1 MPYGT
6 TQSLPK
12 DIMSS
17 SCSIGMNAKTTIAP
31 SLPVRC
37 PDNTALKQQKLPAWK
52 PQLTPAPVL
61 SSFFIISLFCLAMGI
76 ALILAATSVKEIKIN
91 YSEICSHCSKLREN
105 SFNWEKECQCFTNFT
120 LQENM
125 QGDVFMYYGLHNFYQ
140 NHRRY
145 VHSRSDAQLLG
156 RKANIQNSNCA
167 PFATYENG
175 TPVAPCGAIANS
187 MFNVAIQVPLLKQGN
202 AWWTD
207 KNVKFHNPSAHNLSS
222 AFAGTARPPYW
233 QKPVY
238 LLDEEN
244 EENNGYTN
252 EDFIIW
258 MRVAAF
264 PTFKN
269 LYRRLSRTKE
279 FADGLPAG
287 TYGLQISYNFPVTK
301 FKGEKQVVFST
312 VTWSGG
318 RNPFLGIAYTV
329 TGAVTLLASCIITV
343 IHLKFEK
350 KENRTK

>member
-187 MFNVAIQVPLLKQGN
+187 MFN
-202 AWWTD
+202 
-207 KNVKFHNPSAHNLSS
+207 
-222 AFAGTARPPYW
+222 GTARPPYW

>member
-125 QGDVFMYYGLHNFYQ
+125 Q
-140 NHRRY
+140 
-145 VHSRSDAQLLG
+145 
-156 RKANIQNSNCA
+156 IQNSNCA

-187 MFNVAIQVPLLKQGN
+187 MFNDTIQLSYYPASAVAIQVPLLKQGN